1 LLIGFE
7 KLLLQSDC
15 RLCSFLPNIE
25 EWYRAG
31 LSVFID
37 LHHKEGGS
45 GSLKD
50 WCDAD
55 RPLPCDQAVHSCSW
69 GRFMQERKMASD
81 QRDTSAMGAFA
92 GPLGMFTPVMD
103 YMIDAA
109 QRGVLFCDVMRQ
121 RGNQYRERLAE
132 TVPHVLDYE
141 VELVVDGRTL
151 DRPVNYALA
160 RVIPPAGIEFDS
172 KRRPFVVVDPRAGH
186 GPGIGGFKADSEIGV
201 AFKAGHPCYFIGFLP
216 EPMPGQTIEDIAR
229 AEAVF
234 LEKVIALHPEADGKP
249 CVIGNC
255 QAGWAVMMLAAI
267 RPELFGPII
276 VAGSPLSYWAGVRG
290 KFPMRYS
297 GGLLGGSW
305 LTALTG
311 DLGHGKFDGAW
322 LVQNF
327 ENQNPANTLWSKPYN
342 LYSKIDTEAP
352 RYLGFE
358 KWWGGH
364 VNLNAEEI
372 QFIVDELFIGNNLAA
387 GRIQTS
393 NGTSIDLRNIRS
405 PIVVF
410 CSKGD
415 NITPPQQALGWI
427 LDLYENVDEIR
438 SCGQTIVYTIHET
451 IGHLGIFVSGG
462 VAKKEHG
469 EFSSN
474 IDLIDT
480 LPPGLYEAVLENKA
494 GDTANPDLVTGNWV
508 MRCEARTLDDI
519 RALGGND
526 AADER
531 RFATAARVSEIN
543 LSLYRTF
550 AQPMV
555 RAMVN
560 SPMAEWMQQLHP
572 LRLQYEFFSNANPLM
587 APVATLAEQV
597 RKDRKPSEANNPF
610 VAMQENASRQIVAGL
625 DAWRD
630 MTEALAERTF
640 LTIYGLPSLQAAVG
654 LDPAAT
660 RPLRQAA
667 KSPLHQELL
676 QKRIAELKSRI
687 PIGGLREA
695 VIRGL
700 LYAGMTRAAID
711 ERGFE
716 LTRRIRQAHGDIPL
730 SDFKALVREQFNMLL
745 IDQEGALRA
754 IPAMLPS
761 DAEERRKAFDLIK
774 QVLGARGEMSPED
787 EKRMSEVARLFDVD
801 DKRSGNQ
808 IPFRRTRKELQNRAS

>member
-1 LLIGFE
+1 M
-7 KLLLQSDC
+7 
-15 RLCSFLPNIE
+15 
-25 EWYRAG
+25 
-31 LSVFID
+31 LSRQHGSATID
-37 LHHKEGGS
+37 
-45 GSLKD
+45 
-50 WCDAD
+50 
-55 RPLPCDQAVHSCSW
+55 
-69 GRFMQERKMASD
+69 
-81 QRDTSAMGAFA
+81 AFA
-92 GPLGMFTPVMD
+92 GPFGVYAPVMN
-103 YMIDAA
+103 YMMDAA
-109 QRGVLFCDVMRQ
+109 QRSVLFWDVMRQ
-121 RGNQYRERLAE
+121 RGNQNRERLAE

-141 VELVVDGRTL
+141 VEPLIDGRTL
-151 DRPVNYALA
+151 DRPVNYVLA
-160 RVIPPAGIEFDS
+160 RVVPPEGVEIDP

-201 AFKAGHPCYFIGFLP
+201 AFKAGHFCYFIGFLP
-216 EPMPGQTIEDIAR
+216 EPVVGQTIEDIAR

-255 QAGWAVMMLAAI
+255 QAGWAVMMLAAV

-276 VAGSPLSYWAGVRG
+276 VAGTPLSYWAGVRG
-290 KFPMRYS
+290 QNPMRYS

-305 LTALTG
+305 LTALTS
-311 DLGHGKFDGAW
+311 DLGHGKFDGAG

-327 ENQNPANTLWSKPYN
+327 ENQNPANTLWSKQYN
-342 LYSKIDTEAP
+342 LYSKIDTEAS

-393 NGTSIDLRNIRS
+393 DGTSIDLRNIRS

-415 NITPPQQALGWI
+415 NITPPQQALGWL
-427 LDLYENVDEIR
+427 LDLFENVEEIR
-438 SCGQTIVYTIHET
+438 SHGQTIVYTIHET

-462 VAKKEHG
+462 VAKKEHS

-480 LPPGLYEAVLENKA
+480 LPAGLYEAVLESKA
-494 GDTANPDLVTGNWV
+494 GDTANPDLVGGNWV

-550 AQPMV
+550 AQPAV
-555 RAMVN
+555 RSLVN
-560 SPMAEWMQQLHP
+560 SPLAEWMQQLHG
-572 LRLQYEFFSNANPLM
+572 LRPQYEFFSNANPMM
-587 APVATLAEQV
+587 ASVATLAEQV
-597 RKDRKPSEANNPF
+597 RRDRKPVEADNPF
-610 VAMQENASRQIVAGL
+610 IALQETISRQIVTAL
-625 DAWRD
+625 DGWRE
-630 MTEALAERTF
+630 MSEALAERTF
-640 LTIYGLPSLQAAVG
+640 LAIYGLPSLQAAVG
-654 LDPAAT
+654 IDPAGT
-660 RPLRQAA
+660 RPLRKAA
-667 KSPLHQELL
+667 KSPLHRELL
-676 QKRIAELKSRI
+676 QKRIAELKARI
-687 PIGGLREA
+687 PMGGPREA

-716 LTRRIRQAHGDIPL
+716 LARRIRQAYGETSL
-730 SDFKALVREQFNMLL
+730 SEFKALVREQFNMLL
-745 IDQEGALRA
+745 LDQEAALAA
-754 IPAMLPS
+754 IPSMLPS
-761 DAEERRKAFDLIK
+761 DTKTRHKAFELIK
-774 QVLGARGEMSPED
+774 ELLGARGEMSPED
-787 EKRMSEVARLFDVD
+787 EKRMSEVSQLFGI
-801 DKRSGNQ
+801 DKERSAVP
-808 IPFRRTRKELQNRAS
+808 IPFRRTRK

>member
-1 LLIGFE
+1 MPSNQKDSATIGTFAA
-7 KLLLQSDC
+7 
-15 RLCSFLPNIE
+15 SF
-25 EWYRAG
+25 G
-31 LSVFID
+31 VFAPAI
-37 LHHKEGGS
+37 
-45 GSLKD
+45 
-50 WCDAD
+50 
-55 RPLPCDQAVHSCSW
+55 
-69 GRFMQERKMASD
+69 
-81 QRDTSAMGAFA
+81 
-92 GPLGMFTPVMD
+92 D
-103 YMIDAA
+103 YMIDAG

-121 RGNQYRERLAE
+121 RGNQYREHLSQTA
-132 TVPHVLDYE
+132 PHVLEYE
-141 VELVVDGRTL
+141 VELVLDGRAL
-151 DRPVNYALA
+151 DRPVNYALV
-160 RVIPPAGIEFDS
+160 RIVPPRGVVVDM
-172 KRRPFVVVDPRAGH
+172 KRRPFVIVDPRAGH

-216 EPMPGQTIEDIAR
+216 DPMPGQSIEDIAR

-234 LEKVIALHPEADGKP
+234 LEKVIALHPQADGKP

-255 QAGWAVMMLAAI
+255 QAGWAVMMLAAV

-305 LTALTG
+305 LTALTS

-327 ENQNPANTLWSKPYN
+327 ENQNPANTLWTKQYN

-364 VNLNAEEI
+364 VNLNAGEI

-393 NGTSIDLRNIRS
+393 GGTSIDLRNISS
-405 PIVVF
+405 PILVF

-415 NITPPQQALGWI
+415 NVTPPQQALGWI

-438 SCGQTIVYTIHET
+438 SYGQTIVYTIHET
-451 IGHLGIFVSGG
+451 VGHLGIFVSGG

-480 LPPGLYEAVLENKA
+480 LPPGLYEAVFENKA
-494 GDTANPDLVTGNWV
+494 ADTANPDLVTGNWV

-550 AQPMV
+550 AQPVV
-555 RAMVN
+555 RGLVN
-560 SPMAEWMQQLHP
+560 SPIAEWMQALHP
-572 LRLQYEFFSNANPLM
+572 LRLQYEFFSNANPMM
-587 APVATLAEQV
+587 ALVGTLADDV
-597 RKDRKPSEANNPF
+597 RGDRRPVDAGNPF
-610 VAMQENASRQIVAGL
+610 LAMQENVSRQIVAGL

-640 LTIYGLPSLQAAVG
+640 LTIYGLPTLQAAVG
-654 LDPAAT
+654 IDPAAA
-660 RPLRQAA
+660 RRLRNAA
-667 KSPLHQELL
+667 ESPFHRELL
-676 QKRIAELKSRI
+676 HKRVAELKSRI
-687 PIGGLREA
+687 PIGGAREA
-695 VIRGL
+695 VIRSL

-716 LTRRIRQAHGDIPL
+716 LARRIRQAHGEMPL

-745 IDQEGALRA
+745 IDQEGALAA
-754 IPAMLPS
+754 IPSLLPS
-761 DAEERRKAFDLIK
+761 DAEARHKAFDLIR
-774 QVLGARGEMSPED
+774 QLLGARGELSSED
-787 EKRMSEVARLFDVD
+787 ERRMSEVARLFGI
-801 DKRSGNQ
+801 DKERDADQ
-808 IPFRRTRKELQNRAS
+808 IPFRRIRK